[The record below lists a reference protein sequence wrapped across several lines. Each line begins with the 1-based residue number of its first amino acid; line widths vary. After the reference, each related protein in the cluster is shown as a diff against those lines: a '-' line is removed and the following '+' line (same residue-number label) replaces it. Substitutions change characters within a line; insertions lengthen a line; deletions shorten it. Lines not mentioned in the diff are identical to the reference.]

1 MASSPAPPLRTRAF
15 RFLLSLYP
23 GEFRDEYGRELA
35 LVFADRYRDAPTAWK
50 RALVWG
56 EAIGGVLREAPREHA
71 HVVTQDLRYAV
82 RVLLRTPAFCVTALL
97 TLALGIGATTA
108 IFQLIDAIGLRQLP
122 VPAAHELAEVRIVG
136 GNQGFGL
143 NPGYYGQLT
152 QPVWNEIRGHQEA
165 FSGVFA
171 WGTRELRTGQGADL
185 RRASGIAVSG
195 EFFAVLGIRPWRGR
209 LLQPEDTTAPCQA
222 SRAVVSHAFWQ
233 AQLNGR
239 ELTSDTRLAING
251 TLHDIIGVTP
261 PEFFGLAVGERFD
274 VALPLCTS
282 LNARREVFDVAV
294 MGRLR
299 PDWTIARASAHLNAL
314 STGIFEAAAPTGYN
328 AGSTER
334 FKQFRLAAY
343 PAGSGVSRLR
353 TEFEAS
359 LRLLLAIS
367 GLVLLIACANLANL
381 TMARA
386 TARAREVAVR
396 LALGA
401 SRTRL
406 VRQFVAESC
415 VLALVGAALGV
426 GLAQILSRVLVWG
439 LSNDAVVLSLT
450 LSWRVLVFAAAMAV
464 GTCVVFGV
472 APAFRATHIEPTE
485 AMKTGGRGLS
495 AGRDRL
501 AVQRSMVVMQI
512 AISLVLF
519 VAALM
524 FVRSFR
530 NLVTFDPGI
539 RQDGISIAFLGF
551 PSRGK
556 LPAEQISDFQRQLV
570 AEIQSV
576 PGVRNAAMTSNVP
589 LLGSSWSHGIHV
601 DQHKWWARFTWVSP
615 SYFETV
621 GIPILRGRGFTLHD
635 TRSTPRVAVVNQAF
649 VRRFA
654 PDRDPIGRTLETQ
667 PEPDYPATEYEIV
680 GVIPDTKY
688 NSLRN
693 DSELMVFAPD
703 SQHPTIG
710 PWAAMMIH
718 SSTEP
723 ATAIAGVKRLITE
736 RHSDVFAEFDVF
748 KSRIHEG
755 LVRERLLAIL
765 AGLFGVLA
773 AILAMVGLYGLI
785 AFAVAERRHEIG
797 IRIALGADAG
807 QVVGMM
813 MRGASRLLI
822 VGLILGVGASL
833 WATPAAATLL
843 FGLEPH
849 DPPTLIGACLLLT
862 IVTAAASFI
871 PARDASRLDPVV
883 ALRQE

>member
-15 RFLLSLYP
+15 RLLLSLYP

-35 LVFADRYRDAPTAWK
+35 LAFADRYRDAPTAWQ
-50 RALVWG
+50 RALVWV
-56 EAIGGVLREAPREHA
+56 EAIGGVLREAPREHV
-71 HVVTQDLRYAV
+71 HVVMQDLRYAV
-82 RVLLRTPAFCVTALL
+82 RVLLRTPGFFVTALL

-108 IFQLIDAIGLRQLP
+108 IFQLLDAVGLRQLP
-122 VPAAHELAEVRIVG
+122 VPATHELAEVRIVG
-136 GNQGFGL
+136 GNQGFGI
-143 NPGYYGQLT
+143 NPGYYGELT
-152 QPVWNEIRGHQEA
+152 RPVWNEIRAHQEA

-185 RRASGIAVSG
+185 RRASGIEVSG
-195 EFFAVLGIRPWRGR
+195 EFFSVLGIRPWRGR
-209 LLQPEDTTAPCQA
+209 LLQPEDTDAPCQA

-239 ELTSDTRLAING
+239 ELTPDTRLAING
-251 TLHDIIGVTP
+251 TLHYIIGVTP

-274 VALPLCTS
+274 IALPLCAST
-282 LNARREVFDVAV
+282 NPRREMFDVAV
-294 MGRLR
+294 IGRLR
-299 PDWTIARASAHLNAL
+299 PGWTIARASAHLNAL
-314 STGIFEAAAPTGYN
+314 STGIFDATAPTGYN
-328 AGSTER
+328 ASSTER
-334 FKQFRLAAY
+334 FKAFRLAAY

-353 TEFEAS
+353 TQYDTS
-359 LRLLLAIS
+359 LKLLLVIS

-381 TMARA
+381 MMARA

-426 GLAQILSRVLVWG
+426 GLAQVLSRVLVWG
-439 LSNDAVVLSLT
+439 LSSDAVVLSLVV
-450 LSWRVLVFAAAMAV
+450 SWRVILFAAAVAV

-501 AVQRSMVVMQI
+501 ALQRSMVVMQI
-512 AISLVLF
+512 AVSLVLL

-530 NLVTFDPGI
+530 NLITFDPGI
-539 RQDGISIAFLGF
+539 HQDGIAIAFFGF

-556 LPAEQISDFQRQLV
+556 LPAEQLSNFQRELV
-570 AEIQSV
+570 ADIQSI

-589 LLGSSWSHGIHV
+589 LLGSSWSHGINLE
-601 DQHKWWARFTWVSP
+601 QRKWWARFTWVSP
-615 SYFETV
+615 SYFDTV
-621 GIPILRGRGFTLHD
+621 GIPVLRGRSFTPHD
-635 TRSTPRVAVVNQAF
+635 LRSSPRVAIVNEEF
-649 VRRFA
+649 VRRLA
-654 PDRDPIGRTLETQ
+654 PEGDPIGRAFETQ
-667 PEPDYPATEYEIV
+667 PEPDYPATRYEIV
-680 GVIPDTKY
+680 GIIPDTKY

-693 DSELMVFAPD
+693 DAEPMAFAPD
-703 SQHPTIG
+703 SQHPTVR
-710 PWAAMMIH
+710 PWAAIMFH
-718 SSTEP
+718 SSSD
-723 ATAIAGVKRLITE
+723 AASAIAAVKRLITE
-736 RHSDVFAEFDVF
+736 RHPDVFAEFEVF

-773 AILAMVGLYGLI
+773 AVLAMVGLYGLI

-807 QVVGMM
+807 QVIGMM
-813 MRGASRLLI
+813 MRDASRLLVI
-822 VGLILGVGASL
+822 GLILGLGASL
-833 WATPAAATLL
+833 WATPAAASLL

-862 IVTAAASFI
+862 VVTVAASFL
-871 PARDASRLDPVV
+871 PARGASRLDPVM